1 MKNFHKNLFLL
12 QEYVICCRMNLH
24 KIRKIVPLK
33 YNISVGK
40 GKLPEREGRKT
51 SGLKP
56 NNYTADRFG
65 IVFVVIY
72 HSKNCFAFD
81 FLARAAEL
89 PGLRIKPS
97 PFNRAW
103 F

>member
-1 MKNFHKNLFLL
+1 
-12 QEYVICCRMNLH
+12 MNLH
-24 KIRKIVPLK
+24 KIRKNVPLK

-56 NNYTADRFG
+56 NNYTADRFR
-65 IVFVVIY
+65 ILFVLIY
-72 HSKNCFAFD
+72 IISKDCFAFD
-81 FLARAAEL
+81 FLARVAEL